1 MKIFVF
7 GSKGMLG
14 RYVYT
19 YLKNNLYNEVI
30 EVNRNEVDASEPNM
44 GNLQKFIQEKMS
56 KGDIVVNC
64 MGTIKP
70 RVDQLGEIN
79 ALMVNSV
86 FPRRLSQLCN
96 QYGVKMI
103 HPTTDCVYKGTIG
116 NYDENSEH
124 DITDVYGR
132 TKSLGEP
139 SDCMVIRTSIIG
151 EEVDGSRSLIEW
163 IKSNKN
169 GEINGYLDH
178 YWNGVTCL
186 QFAKIVKKV
195 IEEDLFWVGTRHLH
209 SNTVD
214 KFELSSMVNKHY
226 GLNIKIN
233 PITTNNKVDR
243 SLSTIYTGNLT
254 KFEIPD
260 LDTQI
265 KEMKEF
271 SPVLYNKSVIV

>member
-7 GSKGMLG
+7 GSNGMLG

-30 EVNRNEVDASEPNM
+30 EVNRNQVDASDPNM
-44 GNLQKFIQEKMS
+44 GNLQKYIQDNMS
-56 KGDIVVNC
+56 KGDVVINC

-151 EEVDGSRSLIEW
+151 EEVGSSRSLIEW

-195 IEEDLFWVGTRHLH
+195 IEENLFWVGTKHLH

-214 KFELSSMVNKHY
+214 KYELSNIVNKHY
-226 GLNIKIN
+226 DLNIKIN
-233 PITTNNKVDR
+233 PVTTNNKIDR

-254 KFEIPD
+254 NFEIPN

-271 SPVLYNKSVIV
+271 SPVLYNRNVIV